1 MPDSSDAMGLL
12 YTTWPDEESAQAA
25 ARTLLGEGAIA
36 CANILGASRSLFE
49 WQGEVQCETEIVA
62 LFKTGA
68 ASAARTAQRIAEL
81 HPYDEPA
88 VLNLAVSRDGSS
100 PGFLDW
106 VTAQTS
112 GAIPL

>member
-1 MPDSSDAMGLL
+1 MTGSQSAMGLI

-25 ARTLLGEGAIA
+25 ARTLLEEGLVA
-36 CANILGASRSLFE
+36 CANILGPSRSMFH
-49 WQGEVQCETEIVA
+49 WQGEVQCEIEIVA

-68 ASAARTAQRIAEL
+68 ASAERTARRIAEL

-88 VLNLAVSRDGSS
+88 VLNLRVDGQGSS

-106 VTAQTS
+106 VSAQTS
-112 GAIPL
+112 GAI